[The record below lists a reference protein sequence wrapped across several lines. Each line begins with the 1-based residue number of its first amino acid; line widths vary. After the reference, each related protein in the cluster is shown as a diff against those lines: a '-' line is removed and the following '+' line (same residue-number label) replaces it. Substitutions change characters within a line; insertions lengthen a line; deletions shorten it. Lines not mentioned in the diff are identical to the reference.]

1 MGVDAGHGF
10 TRLGLREREGRCPHF
25 GQMKRTNKI
34 GGLAMRNAFLF
45 IAGIVVGLAVDAA
58 VAQNGSPNRGLVGL
72 NHVGVAVP
80 NLDEALNYYTK
91 TLGFPEAF
99 RSIDEKGNVTLVY
112 VQISKNTFV
121 ELQPANG
128 RPLGINHFGIHV
140 ENMAQATS
148 MFKQRGAN
156 LSETRVSPTKA
167 ILYNITDPNGV
178 SIEFAEFSS
187 EFPSRRVM

>member
-1 MGVDAGHGF
+1 MRGCMLFV
-10 TRLGLREREGRCPHF
+10 
-25 GQMKRTNKI
+25 
-34 GGLAMRNAFLF
+34 GGLAM
-45 IAGIVVGLAVDAA
+45 GLMVQTLA
-58 VAQNGSPNRGLVGL
+58 AQNMTPNRGLIGL

-80 NLDEALNYYTK
+80 NLNEAVNYYTK

-99 RSIDEKGNVTLVY
+99 RSVDDKGNVTLVY

-148 MFKQRGAN
+148 M
-156 LSETRVSPTKA
+156 
-167 ILYNITDPNGV
+167 
-178 SIEFAEFSS
+178 
-187 EFPSRRVM
+187 

>member
-1 MGVDAGHGF
+1 
-10 TRLGLREREGRCPHF
+10 
-25 GQMKRTNKI
+25 
-34 GGLAMRNAFLF
+34 MRNAFLF
-45 IAGIVVGLAVDAA
+45 IAGIAVGLAVDAA
-58 VAQNGSPNRGLVGL
+58 LAQNGSPNRGLVGL

-99 RSIDEKGNVTLVY
+99 RSVDEKGNVTLVY

-121 ELQPANG
+121 EIQPANG

-140 ENMAQATS
+140 ENMAQVTS

-167 ILYNITDPNGV
+167 ILSNITDPNGV
-178 SIEFAEFSS
+178 RIELAELTPESQHRKAM
-187 EFPSRRVM
+187 ERWK